1 VSGCAAPSDGYG
13 QAMAYTSRTLAAS
26 RSAVWDVLIDPHT
39 YPDWLIGAASIRS
52 VDDTWPSVGSRFR
65 HRVGIGWLSIPDH
78 SEVLDIDPGR
88 MLRLMV
94 EARPLIA
101 GVVTFELV
109 SDATGT
115 VVAVEEE
122 PLLRI
127 IGNIVRPV
135 MDPTIHLR
143 NHRSLRRLDRIVQER
158 VAATGGAGAASVPR

>member
-1 VSGCAAPSDGYG
+1 
-13 QAMAYTSRTLAAS
+13 MAYTSRTLAAS

-39 YPDWLIGAASIRS
+39 YPDWLIGAASIRG
-52 VDDTWPSVGSRFR
+52 VDDTWPNVGSRFR
-65 HRVGIGWLSIPDH
+65 HRVGLGWLSIPDH

-88 MLRLMV
+88 MLRLEV

-158 VAATGGAGAASVPR
+158 VAATGGSGAASVPR